1 MYRSR
6 IQQCFRKGTCLT
18 KSLTSMPSTLLFLLL
33 TGAAQALVI
42 RHDHPNLQGNDRTF
56 IRVIARQR

>member
-1 MYRSR
+1 
-6 IQQCFRKGTCLT
+6 
-18 KSLTSMPSTLLFLLL
+18 MPSTLLFLLL